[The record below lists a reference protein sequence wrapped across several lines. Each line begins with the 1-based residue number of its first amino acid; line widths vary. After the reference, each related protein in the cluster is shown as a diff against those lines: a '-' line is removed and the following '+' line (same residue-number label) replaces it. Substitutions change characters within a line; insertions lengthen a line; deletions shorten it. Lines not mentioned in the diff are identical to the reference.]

1 MTRMAKSIAVVAPVF
16 NEEEC
21 ILEFI
26 KQITE
31 VFDKNP
37 EYSWR
42 LILVENGS
50 TDESWNLMNTTRQ
63 SRSDID
69 VIRLARNFGMDGGLA
84 AGLKYVDEDAV
95 ILMVSDLQDPPWAI
109 PLFVKKWQEGFDNV
123 FAIVS
128 KRNGVPLLRR
138 INSQIFY
145 FIANKMTGNLIPKN
159 VSDFRLLSKR
169 CYKQLVR
176 LEEVNPVLRGL
187 IAWLGF
193 ESTGIRVERAPR
205 FGGKSKAYSFKVI
218 GLGIRAILAHSL
230 IPLRFI
236 SLMGA
241 LLSIGSFLALIITTL
256 MFLTSGVPF
265 PGFGTL
271 LTVIVFMFG
280 LLFLMLGMIAE
291 YVGMTYQEVKRRPNF
306 IVKETYIQS
315 D

>member
-1 MTRMAKSIAVVAPVF
+1 MPKSIAVVAPVF

-26 KQITE
+26 RQITE
-31 VFDKNP
+31 VFDNNQ

-50 TDESWNLMNTTRQ
+50 TDESWNLIKGALQ
-63 SRSDID
+63 SRIDID
-69 VIRLARNFGMDGGLA
+69 VIRLSRNFGMDGGLS
-84 AGLKYVDEDAV
+84 AGLKFVREDAV
-95 ILMVSDLQDPPWAI
+95 ILMVSDLQDPPEAI
-109 PLFVKKWQEGFDNV
+109 PLFVKKWEEGFDNV

-145 FIANKMTGNLIPKN
+145 LIANKMTGNLIPKN

-169 CYKQLVR
+169 VYQQLIR

-187 IAWLGF
+187 VAWLGF

-205 FGGKSKAYSFKVI
+205 FGGKSKAYSWKVI

-241 LLSIGSFLALIITTL
+241 VLAIGALVTLIATTVL
-256 MFLTSGVPF
+256 FLTSGVPF
-265 PGFGTL
+265 PGFGSL
-271 LTVIVFMFG
+271 LTVIVFLFG
-280 LLFLMLGMIAE
+280 LLFSMLGVIAE

-306 IVKETYIQS
+306 IVKDTYLQS

>member
-1 MTRMAKSIAVVAPVF
+1 MRKSIAIVAPVF

-31 VFDKNP
+31 VFDSNP
-37 EYSWR
+37 EYTWR

-50 TDESWNLMNTTRQ
+50 TDESWNLMSVARQTRN
-63 SRSDID
+63 DID
-69 VIRLARNFGMDGGLA
+69 VIRLSRNFGMDGGLS
-84 AGLKYVDEDAV
+84 AGLKFVREDAV
-95 ILMVSDLQDPPWAI
+95 ILMVSDLQDPPQAI
-109 PLFVKKWQEGFDNV
+109 PLFVRKWQEGFDNV

-138 INSQIFY
+138 INSQLFY
-145 FIANKMTGNLIPKN
+145 LIANKMTGNLIPKN

-169 CYKQLVR
+169 CYQQLIR

-205 FGGKSKAYSFKVI
+205 FGGKSKAHSWKVI
-218 GLGIRAILAHSL
+218 GLGVRAILAHSL

-241 LLSIGSFLALIITTL
+241 VLSIGSFVTLIVTTVL
-256 MFLTSGVPF
+256 FLTSGVPF

-271 LTVIVFMFG
+271 LTVIVFLFG
-280 LLFLMLGMIAE
+280 LLFSMLGMIAE

-306 IVKETYIQS
+306 IVKDTYLNS

>member
-1 MTRMAKSIAVVAPVF
+1 MRKSIAVVAPVF

-26 KQITE
+26 RQISE
-31 VFDKNP
+31 VFDNNQ
-37 EYSWR
+37 EFAWR

-50 TDESWNLMNTTRQ
+50 TDESWNLIRGAL
-63 SRSDID
+63 RLRKDID
-69 VIRLARNFGMDGGLA
+69 VIRLSRNFGMDGGLS
-84 AGLKYVDEDAV
+84 AGLRFVREDAV
-95 ILMVSDLQDPPWAI
+95 ILMVSDLQDPPQAL
-109 PLFVKKWQEGFDNV
+109 PLFVKKWEEGFDNV

-145 FIANKMTGNLIPKN
+145 LIANKMTGNLIPKN
-159 VSDFRLLSKR
+159 VSDFRLLSRR
-169 CYKQLVR
+169 CYQQLIR
-176 LEEVNPVLRGL
+176 LEEVNPVMRGL

-205 FGGKSKAYSFKVI
+205 FGGKSKAYSWKVI
-218 GLGIRAILAHSL
+218 GLGVRAILAHSL
-230 IPLRFI
+230 VPLRFI

-241 LLSIGSFLALIITTL
+241 VLSIGAFLTLIVTTVL
-256 MFLTSGVPF
+256 FLTSGVPF

-271 LTVIVFMFG
+271 LTVTIFLFG
-280 LLFLMLGMIAE
+280 LLFLMLGLIAE
-291 YVGMTYQEVKRRPNF
+291 YVGMIYQEVKKRPNF
-306 IVKETYIQS
+306 IVKDTYLQS

>member
-1 MTRMAKSIAVVAPVF
+1 MQKSIAVVAPVF

-21 ILEFI
+21 IVEFI
-26 KQITE
+26 KQLTQ
-31 VFDKNP
+31 VFDSNQD
-37 EYSWR
+37 YSWR

-50 TDESWNLMNTTRQ
+50 TDASWNLMREARQTRN
-63 SRSDID
+63 DID
-69 VIRLARNFGMDGGLA
+69 IVRLSRNFGMDGGLA
-84 AGLKYVDEDAV
+84 AGLKFVKEDAV
-95 ILMVSDLQDPPWAI
+95 ILMVSDLQDPPEAI
-109 PLFVKKWQEGFDNV
+109 PLFVKKWEEGFDNV

-128 KRNGVPLLRR
+128 KRNGVSLLRR

-145 FIANKMTGNLIPKN
+145 IIANRMTGNLIPKN

-169 CYKQLVR
+169 CYQQLIR

-187 IAWLGF
+187 IAWVGF
-193 ESTGIRVERAPR
+193 ESTGIPVERAPR
-205 FGGKSKAYSFKVI
+205 FGGKSKAYSWKVI

-241 LLSIGSFLALIITTL
+241 LLSTGAFLTLIVTTVL
-256 MFLTSGVPF
+256 FLTSGVPF

-271 LTVIVFMFG
+271 LTVIVFLFG
-280 LLFLMLGMIAE
+280 LLFSMLGVIAE
-291 YVGMTYQEVKRRPNF
+291 YLGMTYQEVKRRPNF
-306 IVKETYIQS
+306 IVKETYLQS

>member
-1 MTRMAKSIAVVAPVF
+1 MQKSIAVVAPVF

-31 VFDKNP
+31 VFDNNQ

-50 TDESWNLMNTTRQ
+50 TDESWNLISAARQ
-63 SRSDID
+63 ARKDID
-69 VIRLARNFGMDGGLA
+69 VIRLSRNFGMDAGLI
-84 AGLKYVDEDAV
+84 AGLKFAKEDAV

-145 FIANKMTGNLIPKN
+145 LIANKMTGNLIPKN
-159 VSDFRLLSKR
+159 VSDFRLLSRR
-169 CYKQLVR
+169 CYQQLIR
-176 LEEVNPVLRGL
+176 LEEANPILRGL

-205 FGGKSKAYSFKVI
+205 FGGKSKAYSWKVI

-241 LLSIGSFLALIITTL
+241 VLSVGSILTLIMTTL
-256 MFLTSGVPF
+256 LFLTSGVPF

-271 LTVIVFMFG
+271 LSVIV
-280 LLFLMLGMIAE
+280 LLFGILFSMLGMIAE
-291 YVGMTYQEVKRRPNF
+291 YVGMIYQEVKGRPNF
-306 IVKETYIQS
+306 IVKDTYLHS

>member
-1 MTRMAKSIAVVAPVF
+1 MQKSIAVVAPVF

-26 KQITE
+26 KQVTKI
-31 VFDKNP
+31 FDQNP
-37 EYSWR
+37 QYLWR
-42 LILVENGS
+42 LILIENGS
-50 TDESWNLMNTTRQ
+50 SDGSWELMKHAQQIRKEV
-63 SRSDID
+63 D
-69 VIRLARNFGMDGGLA
+69 VIRLSRNFGMDGGLS
-84 AGLKYVDEDAV
+84 AGLKYVIEDAV
-95 ILMVSDLQDPPWAI
+95 ILMVSDLQDPPSAI
-109 PLFVKKWQEGFDNV
+109 PQLVAKWEEGFDNV
-123 FAIVS
+123 FAIVT

-145 FIANKMTGNLIPKN
+145 FLANKLTGNLLPKN

-169 CYKQLVR
+169 CYSQLIR

-187 IAWLGF
+187 IAWVGF
-193 ESTGIRVERAPR
+193 ESTGIPVERAIR
-205 FGGKSKAYSFKVI
+205 FAGKSKAYSWKVI

-241 LLSIGSFLALIITTL
+241 ILSVGSFLTLFVTTII
-256 MFLTSGVPF
+256 FLTSGVPF

-280 LLFLMLGMIAE
+280 LLFIMLGMIAE
-291 YVGMTYQEVKRRPNF
+291 YIGMTYQEVKRRPNF
-306 IVKETYIQS
+306 IIKETYIQS
-315 D
+315 E

>member
-1 MTRMAKSIAVVAPVF
+1 MKKSIAVVAPVF
-16 NEEEC
+16 NEEDC

-26 KQITE
+26 KQVTE
-31 VFDKNP
+31 VFENNQ

-50 TDESWNLMNTTRQ
+50 TDESWNLMSGARQTRK
-63 SRSDID
+63 DID
-69 VIRLARNFGMDGGLA
+69 VIRLSRNFGMDGGLA
-84 AGLKYVDEDAV
+84 AGLKFVKEDAV

-109 PLFVKKWQEGFDNV
+109 PLFAKKWEEGFDNV
-123 FAIVS
+123 FAIIS

-145 FIANKMTGNLIPKN
+145 LIANKMTGNLIPKN
-159 VSDFRLLSKR
+159 VSDFRLLSRR
-169 CYKQLVR
+169 CYQQLIR

-205 FGGKSKAYSFKVI
+205 FGGKSKAYSWKVI

-241 LLSIGSFLALIITTL
+241 VLSVGSFLTLIVTTL
-256 MFLTSGVPF
+256 LFLTSGVPF

-271 LTVIVFMFG
+271 LTVIVFLFG
-280 LLFLMLGMIAE
+280 LLFSMLGMIAE

-306 IVKETYIQS
+306 IVKETFFHS

>member
-1 MTRMAKSIAVVAPVF
+1 MPKSIAVVAPVF
-16 NEEEC
+16 NEAQC

-31 VFDKNP
+31 VFDDNQ

-50 TDESWNLMNTTRQ
+50 TDESWNLMRGALQ
-63 SRSDID
+63 SRKDID
-69 VIRLARNFGMDGGLA
+69 VIRLSRNFGMDGGLL
-84 AGLKYVDEDAV
+84 AGLKFVKEDAV
-95 ILMVSDLQDPPWAI
+95 ILMVSDLQDPPQSI
-109 PLFVKKWQEGFDNV
+109 PLFVKKWEEGFDNV

-145 FIANKMTGNLIPKN
+145 LIANRMTGNLIPKN

-169 CYKQLVR
+169 CYLQLIR

-205 FGGKSKAYSFKVI
+205 FGGKSKAYSWKVI
-218 GLGIRAILAHSL
+218 GLGVRTILAHSL

-241 LLSIGSFLALIITTL
+241 ILSIGA
-256 MFLTSGVPF
+256 FLTLIVTTILFLTYGVPF
-265 PGFGTL
+265 PGFGRL
-271 LTVIVFMFG
+271 FTVIVFLFG
-280 LLFLMLGMIAE
+280 LLFSMLGFIAE

-306 IVKETYIQS
+306 IVKDTYLQS

>member
-1 MTRMAKSIAVVAPVF
+1 MTKSIAIVAPVF

-21 ILEFI
+21 ILEFV

-31 VFDKNP
+31 VFDTNSD
-37 EYSWR
+37 YSWR

-50 TDESWNLMNTTRQ
+50 TDKSWNLMNTIRKT
-63 SRSDID
+63 RSDVD
-69 VIRLARNFGMDGGLA
+69 VIRLSRNFGMDGGLM
-84 AGLKYVDEDAV
+84 AGLKYVNEDAV

-145 FIANKMTGNLIPKN
+145 FIANKMTENLIPKN

-169 CYKQLVR
+169 SYEQLVR

-193 ESTGIRVERAPR
+193 ESTGIHIERAPR
-205 FGGKSKAYSFKVI
+205 FGGKSKASSLKVF

-241 LLSIGSFLALIITTL
+241 LLSVGSFLTLIITTL
-256 MFLTSGVPF
+256 MFITSGVPF

-280 LLFLMLGMIAE
+280 LLFIMLGMIAE
-291 YVGMTYQEVKRRPNF
+291 YVGLTYQEVKRRPNF
-306 IVKETYIQS
+306 IVKESYIQS

>member
-1 MTRMAKSIAVVAPVF
+1 MPKSIAVVAPVF

-26 KQITE
+26 RQITE
-31 VFDKNP
+31 VFDNNQ

-50 TDESWNLMNTTRQ
+50 TDESWNLIKGALQ
-63 SRSDID
+63 SRIEID
-69 VIRLARNFGMDGGLA
+69 VIRLSRNFGMDGGLS
-84 AGLKYVDEDAV
+84 AGLKFVREDAV
-95 ILMVSDLQDPPWAI
+95 ILMVSDLQDPPEAI
-109 PLFVKKWQEGFDNV
+109 PLFVKKWEEGFDNV

-145 FIANKMTGNLIPKN
+145 LIANKMTGNLIPKN

-169 CYKQLVR
+169 VYQQLIR

-187 IAWLGF
+187 VAWLGF

-205 FGGKSKAYSFKVI
+205 FGGKSKAYSWKVI

-241 LLSIGSFLALIITTL
+241 VLAIGALVTLIATTVL
-256 MFLTSGVPF
+256 FLTSGVPF
-265 PGFGTL
+265 PGFGSL
-271 LTVIVFMFG
+271 LTVIVFLFG
-280 LLFLMLGMIAE
+280 LLFSMLGLIAE

-306 IVKETYIQS
+306 IVKETYLQS

>member
-1 MTRMAKSIAVVAPVF
+1 MQKSIAVVAPVF

-31 VFDKNP
+31 VFDNNQ
-37 EYSWR
+37 EYAWR

-50 TDESWNLMNTTRQ
+50 TDESWNLMSAARQTRN
-63 SRSDID
+63 DID
-69 VIRLARNFGMDGGLA
+69 VIRLSRNFGMDGGLA
-84 AGLKYVDEDAV
+84 AGLRFVREDAV
-95 ILMVSDLQDPPWAI
+95 ILMVSDLQDPPHAI

-145 FIANKMTGNLIPKN
+145 LIANKMTGNLIPKN

-169 CYKQLVR
+169 CYQQLIR

-205 FGGKSKAYSFKVI
+205 FGGKSKAYSWKVI

-241 LLSIGSFLALIITTL
+241 VLSIGAFLTLIITTVL
-256 MFLTSGVPF
+256 FLTSGVPF

-271 LTVIVFMFG
+271 LTVIVLLFG
-280 LLFLMLGMIAE
+280 LLFSMLGMIAE

-306 IVKETYIQS
+306 IVKDTYFHS